1 MRYSYDQTYG
11 GPRVGY
17 PNRLSAFDLADA
29 ADAQESAS
37 PRRIG
42 ALLGSLSPESSE
54 AQAFRQGLQDAGYA
68 EGRDVAIEW
77 RSAAGDDPWLPN
89 MVADLV
95 RSKVEVMVV
104 GGTPAAQAA
113 KRATSSHRKNSRDCI
128 QSCCMR
134 TAFSATTRRL
144 KVEAS

>member
-1 MRYSYDQTYG
+1 MAVLALVTLIAC
-11 GPRVGY
+11 
-17 PNRLSAFDLADA
+17 LSAFDLADA

-54 AQAFRQGLQDAGYA
+54 AQAFRHGLQDAGYA

-89 MVADLV
+89 MV
-95 RSKVEVMVV
+95 V

-113 KRATSSHRKNSRDCI
+113 KRATASHRKNSRDSI